1 MDHLY
6 YLSNLYKAYI
16 TGIMIFENKNIF
28 IILCKPCIIHYSASD
43 RNKYL
48 WSAESTLPPHQ
59 IKMFLYC
66 QSGDVVYH
74 LSDYS
79 LCLYQDTI
87 ADRIHV
93 EGFNSSEEYPRVFT
107 AEVRENKL
115 MWSPCP

>member
-48 WSAESTLPPHQ
+48 WSAESTLPPH
-59 IKMFLYC
+59 
-66 QSGDVVYH
+66 
-74 LSDYS
+74 
-79 LCLYQDTI
+79 
-87 ADRIHV
+87 
-93 EGFNSSEEYPRVFT
+93 
-107 AEVRENKL
+107 
-115 MWSPCP
+115 

>member
-16 TGIMIFENKNIF
+16 KGIMIFENKNIF
-28 IILCKPCIIHYSASD
+28 IILCKPCIIHYNASD

-48 WSAESTLPPHQ
+48 WSTLLPHQ
-59 IKMFLYC
+59 IKMFLHC